1 MSKSNA
7 DQQQLN
13 ADANVVP
20 LGAAISNLC
29 SIVTFASASGIPVDE
44 VVEWVENGTLPSATF
59 SDFRMVNV
67 GKLRADLLSGK
78 ESFAAGDYSHD

>member
-7 DQQQLN
+7 DQ
-13 ADANVVP
+13 AGSNVVP

-29 SIVTFASASGIPVDE
+29 NIVTFASASGIPVEE
-44 VVEWVENGTLPSATF
+44 VVEWVENGTLPSVTF
-59 SDFRMVNV
+59 ADFRMVNV

-78 ESFAAGDYSHD
+78 ECFNEGDYSHD